1 MKALLQ
7 GLGLVTAVAVC
18 SPGMAVGPSSQ
29 SYAMPSS
36 VLNAGIGPAAGAG
49 HDIASSLGGP
59 VATATVGAASA
70 RLHAG
75 FQTAAYQLSAA
86 CLLDVDGNGSIDAL
100 TDGLMILR
108 AMFGLTGTSVTNNAI
123 GTGALRAT
131 WADIQP
137 MIRMHALDIDGNGT
151 TDALTD
157 GLLVMRALFGL
168 TGASVTNGAVAPG
181 ASRTTWADVRTFLN
195 ASCGTSLAP

>member
-75 FQTAAYQLSAA
+75 FQTAAYQPERSLPPRRRRSFRCSMAR
-86 CLLDVDGNGSIDAL
+86 DAL
-100 TDGLMILR
+100 
-108 AMFGLTGTSVTNNAI
+108 
-123 GTGALRAT
+123 
-131 WADIQP
+131 
-137 MIRMHALDIDGNGT
+137 
-151 TDALTD
+151 
-157 GLLVMRALFGL
+157 LLHWF
-168 TGASVTNGAVAPG
+168 P
-181 ASRTTWADVRTFLN
+181 
-195 ASCGTSLAP
+195 

>member
-86 CLLDVDGNGSIDAL
+86 CLLYVDGNGSI
-100 TDGLMILR
+100 
-108 AMFGLTGTSVTNNAI
+108 
-123 GTGALRAT
+123 
-131 WADIQP
+131 
-137 MIRMHALDIDGNGT
+137 
-151 TDALTD
+151 DALTD